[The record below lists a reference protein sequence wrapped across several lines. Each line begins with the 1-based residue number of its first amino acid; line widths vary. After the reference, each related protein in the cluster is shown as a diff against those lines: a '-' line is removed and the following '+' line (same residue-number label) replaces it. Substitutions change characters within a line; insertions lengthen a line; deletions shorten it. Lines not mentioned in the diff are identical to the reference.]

1 MTQLGESSM
10 TEPAG
15 SGGTLERLD
24 APTRALV
31 VLAAAIA
38 AGDAPRLDAACR
50 DAFEAGARPLWI
62 DELLLQS
69 VLMVGWPR
77 TLVAAEAWRRVSGRG
92 AEPSEDGGDYSRH
105 AAWERRGEG
114 ICRVVYGANYER
126 LRENVRR
133 LHPILERWMLVDG
146 YGRTL
151 GRGELDLARREL
163 CIAAQVAVQGAERQL
178 HSHLRGA
185 RHAGASPRVMEE
197 TLVAVAP
204 FLGESERR
212 LAASLWA
219 KVGG

>member
-1 MTQLGESSM
+1 MTRHRDPSM
-10 TEPAG
+10 TEPVG
-15 SGGTLERLD
+15 PGGTLERLD
-24 APTRALV
+24 AQTRALV

-50 DAFEAGARPLWI
+50 DALEAGTRPQWI

-77 TLVAAEAWRRVSGRG
+77 TLVAAEAWRRVSGRD
-92 AEPSEDGGDYSRH
+92 AEPSEDGGDYARH
-105 AAWERRGEG
+105 PAWEQRGEA

-163 CIAAQVAVQGAERQL
+163 CVAAQVAVQGAERQL

-185 RHAGASPRVMEE
+185 RHAGASPRALGEV
-197 TLVAVAP
+197 LIAVEP
-204 FLGESERR
+204 FLGEPERGI
-212 LAASLWA
+212 AASLWA

>member
-1 MTQLGESSM
+1 M
-10 TEPAG
+10 TEPVG
-15 SGGTLERLD
+15 PGGTLQRLD

-50 DAFEAGARPLWI
+50 DALEARIRPQWV

-77 TLVAAEAWRRVSGRG
+77 TLVAAEAWRRVAGRD

-105 AAWERRGEG
+105 AAWERRGEA
-114 ICRVVYGANYER
+114 ICRVVYGANYEC

-151 GRGELDLARREL
+151 GRGELDLTRREL
-163 CIAAQVAVQGAERQL
+163 CVAAQVAVQGAERQL

-185 RHAGASPRVMEE
+185 RHAGASPRAMEE
-197 TLVAVAP
+197 ALLAVEP
-204 FLGESERR
+204 FLGEPQRG
-212 LAASLWA
+212 LAVSLWA